1 MFEVPVQSEVLP
13 IRTRRPVFEL
23 PPQVC
28 FRVTRFCNAR
38 CGFCLAPP
46 DGGVHPPAAA
56 LKSRIDWILANGV
69 RTIHFCGGE
78 PTIHHDLSG
87 LIGHVREH
95 GGKSKLTTNGITLTE
110 SLIPALRLARTQV
123 KVSLHGDQPH
133 HDEIVGR
140 DAFRFTTA
148 TIRRLL
154 AAGVATSVQTT
165 IVTGHLDVV
174 PWMIRHCLDNK
185 VRRVSFLP
193 FIPRGSGF
201 AREADYRLT
210 RVERLELRE
219 IIKEKRRAHHGRLDI
234 RLLDFNTHPVPVV
247 EPDGR
252 IVLEGA
258 TESMDQLL
266 WQIPIKAESSVRTL

>member
-1 MFEVPVQSEVLP
+1 V
-13 IRTRRPVFEL
+13 
-23 PPQVC
+23 
-28 FRVTRFCNAR
+28 
-38 CGFCLAPP
+38 
-46 DGGVHPPAAA
+46 A
-56 LKSRIDWILANGV
+56 LKSRIDWLLAHGV

-87 LIGHVREH
+87 LVAHVREQ
-95 GGKSKLTTNGITLTE
+95 GGKSKLTTNGITLPE
-110 SLIPALRLARTQV
+110 NLIPALRLARTQV
-123 KVSLHGDQPH
+123 KVSLHGDQSH

-140 DAFRFTTA
+140 DAFRFATA
-148 TIRRLL
+148 TIQRLL

-165 IVTGHLDVV
+165 IVAGHLDVV
-174 PWMIRHCLDNK
+174 PWMIRFCLENK

-201 AREADYRLT
+201 ARQTDYQLT
-210 RVERLELRE
+210 QGERLELRE
-219 IIKEKRRAHHGRLDI
+219 AVKQLRRTHIGRLDI

-266 WQIPIKAESSVRTL
+266 GQIPVKAESSGQTP

>member
-1 MFEVPVQSEVLP
+1 MIDVADPTDAPQLRGNS
-13 IRTRRPVFEL
+13 L

-46 DGGVHPPAAA
+46 DGGVHPPAA
-56 LKSRIDWILANGV
+56 LLRGRIDWLLAHGV

-78 PTIHHDLSG
+78 PTIHHGLAG
-87 LIGHVREH
+87 LIARVREQ
-95 GGKSKLTTNGITLTE
+95 GAKSKLTTNGIALSDE
-110 SLIPALRLARTQV
+110 LIPVLRATRTQV

-133 HDEIVGR
+133 HDQIVGR
-140 DAFRFTTA
+140 EAFRPATA
-148 TIRRLL
+148 TIQRLL
-154 AAGVATSVQTT
+154 SAGVAVSIQTT

-174 PWMIRHCLDNK
+174 LWMICYCLSNN

-201 AREADYRLT
+201 DRQKDYGLT
-210 RVERLELRE
+210 PEERRELRRLV
-219 IIKEKRRAHHGRLDI
+219 KGKRQELGTRIEI
-234 RLLDFNTHPVPVV
+234 RLLDFNTRPVPVV

-252 IVLEGA
+252 IILEGA
-258 TESMDQLL
+258 TEKLDLL
-266 WQIPIKAESSVRTL
+266 LGRIPPPVRAESSNRTP